1 MRPPPGRIDW
11 GVRRS
16 LGSLFKALVA
26 AWIMAGVTG
35 LAWLLAWRINALWTG
50 AQVVLALHLVA
61 GLAGLA
67 LLSAFVAAHQTCV
80 DPLRWLFMPV
90 RAWGAKGAGDDST
103 RQRRRGYLLFWLALV
118 TLGSGLWVL
127 WPIAGWALGAPWAP
141 EAASYDAMRWLHRT
155 GAAAVMVVGFGHIAG
170 RVAR

>member
-1 MRPPPGRIDW
+1 MPPPGRIDW

-16 LGSLFKALVA
+16 LGSLLRALLA

-35 LAWLLAWRINALWTG
+35 LAWLLAWRIDALWTG
-50 AQVVLALHLVA
+50 AQVVLVLHLVA
-61 GLAGLA
+61 GLAALA
-67 LLSAFVAAHQTCV
+67 LLLAFVPAHQACV
-80 DPLRWLFMPV
+80 DPPRWLLMPL
-90 RAWGAKGAGDDST
+90 RAWRGKGADDET
-103 RQRRRGYLLFWLALV
+103 LQRRRGYLLCWLALV

-141 EAASYDAMRWLHRT
+141 EAASYDAMRWLHRA
-155 GAAAVMVVGFGHIAG
+155 GAAAVMVAGVGHMAW